1 MHHTHTRTHTNTNTS
16 AHSQKHTQKYLRTHS
31 NQAPSPIHEF
41 DDWIVKAKKLFAAT
55 NSGRAIC
62 EVDFKGKSCALS
74 FSMLQTLA
82 KP

>member
-1 MHHTHTRTHTNTNTS
+1 MHHTHARTHTNTNTS
-16 AHSQKHTQKYLRTHS
+16 AHSQKHTKSIYEHTAIRHRHPYTK
-31 NQAPSPIHEF
+31 F

-62 EVDFKGKSCALS
+62 EVDFKGKLCALS
-74 FSMLQTLA
+74 FSTLQTLA